1 MSSSTGVATP
11 PSLDLGHCPP
21 TSLCLLSTSLSRA
34 RSLYLSIVYLS
45 LSLSLSLHLHI
56 AQLRLSASVRCVRSN
71 ISPSQVALWKG
82 ASGSHLTAHVDLVRF
97 ERWLNPSSERPL
109 HHMRISQAA
118 LDMKRA
124 HERQQRQKN
133 VSRSTNAKAPHEQ
146 QAKKSNR
153 LLNSERPPPYRGVSA
168 AKLATLRHVNRETQ
182 KMDDIRRV
190 VMRAIMRPASP
201 LADSLTA
208 PPSLIASRAA
218 MWRYDTATPL
228 VLQPPPL
235 PERASPHRGIPR
247 TPRSPRPSA
256 PHAAYALPSSK
267 TSSLSARPTTVTSVV
282 HAATPMPRPF
292 PPSLFTPLLLAPLL
306 QEEKWA
312 SEWGRRSDLR
322 WPLSPNPLHPLSKAD
337 ACMQYHR
344 RQSWQSK
351 SPPSSPQPPSPRA
364 SISRHASPRSR
375 RQKSHSLPG
384 PGPSH
389 FIDET
394 AIDLDVLV
402 SPSLRASSAV
412 SSDVRTM
419 SVHEAEGKAR
429 SIAAMLAL

>member
-1 MSSSTGVATP
+1 MCAELVCGK
-11 PSLDLGHCPP
+11 
-21 TSLCLLSTSLSRA
+21 TSLLT
-34 RSLYLSIVYLS
+34 
-45 LSLSLSLHLHI
+45 
-56 AQLRLSASVRCVRSN
+56 AQVGPFSS

-97 ERWLNPSSERPL
+97 ERWLNPSTERPL
-109 HHMRISQAA
+109 HHMRMSQAA
-118 LDMKRA
+118 LDTKRA

-133 VSRSTNAKAPHEQ
+133 VSRSTNAKAPHGQ
-146 QAKKSNR
+146 QTKKSNGR

-429 SIAAMLAL
+429 SIAAMPAL